1 MASFFIDKFSY
12 KLIVDKLIILCYNN
26 FEVKGSDKPLNKK

>member
-1 MASFFIDKFSY
+1 MASFLIDKFSY

-26 FEVKGSDKPLNKK
+26 FEVKEFDKILNKK